1 MATTLAP
8 FQPGLASP
16 GTGSTAL
23 TNTGGANNSN
33 GGALATF
40 TPGMDINQSGGNGAS
55 GPFASVQQM
64 LQQPSV
70 KKAMP
75 LILIGMAILLFGII
89 YIWINMPPIAP
100 SWLT

>member
-8 FQPGLASP
+8 FQPGLA
-16 GTGSTAL
+16 TGNASSNAL
-23 TNTGGANNSN
+23 TTAGNANG

-40 TPGMDINQSGGNGAS
+40 TPGMDMNQQGGGNGGNS
-55 GPFASVQQM
+55 NGFGTGPFAGVQQM

-75 LILIGMAILLFGII
+75 IVLMALAVLLF
-89 YIWINMPPIAP
+89 A
-100 SWLT
+100 LL

>member
-8 FQPGLASP
+8 FQPGLATP

-23 TNTGGANNSN
+23 TTAGGGNANN

-40 TPGMDINQSGGNGAS
+40 TPGMDINNQTGGYGAS
-55 GPFASVQQM
+55 GPFASVQQ
-64 LQQPSV
+64 LLKQPGV

-75 LILIGMAILLFGII
+75 LILMGLAVLLFGII
-89 YIWINMPPIAP
+89 YIWINMPAIAR
-100 SWLT
+100 SW